1 MIPLPF
7 LEAWVMERRTIV
19 LGSDH
24 AGYNLKAR
32 IRRILESWGVPF
44 EDVGVETDAVS
55 VDYPDIAAEVARR
68 VQCDP
73 QRQGLLVCGT
83 GIGMAMT
90 ANKFPGIR
98 AAVCHDV
105 YTVQM
110 ARAHND
116 ANVLCMGGRVLAGI
130 DDETLAS
137 MLRAWLE
144 TPFEGGRHE
153 RRVAKIRALETTT
166 PVECGKTPD

>member
-1 MIPLPF
+1 MDRP
-7 LEAWVMERRTIV
+7 TIV

-24 AGYNLKAR
+24 AGYALKTR
-32 IRRILESWGVPF
+32 IRRLLEAWGVPV

-55 VDYPDIAAEVARR
+55 VDYPDIAAEVSRR
-68 VQCDP
+68 VRQDP
-73 QRQGLLVCGT
+73 RRQGLLVCGT

-116 ANVLCMGGRVLAGI
+116 ANVLCMGVRVLADL
-130 DDETLAS
+130 DDGALAA

-153 RRVAKIRALETTT
+153 RRVAKIRDLEG
-166 PVECGKTPD
+166 PSDSVA

>member
-1 MIPLPF
+1 MD
-7 LEAWVMERRTIV
+7 RRTIV

-24 AGYNLKAR
+24 AGYDLKAR
-32 IRRILESWGVPF
+32 IRRLLEAWGVPV
-44 EDVGVETDAVS
+44 EDVGVDTSAVS

-68 VQCDP
+68 VQQDP
-73 QRQGLLVCGT
+73 RRQGLLVCGT

-90 ANKFPGIR
+90 ANKFVGIR

-116 ANVLCMGGRVLAGI
+116 ANVLCMGARVLADL
-130 DDETLAS
+130 DDETLAA
-137 MLRAWLE
+137 MLQAWLE

-153 RRVAKIRALETTT
+153 RRVAKIRDLEAAG
-166 PVECGKTPD
+166 CKTQDAGCEMRE